1 MDEGT
6 RAIITEISRKI
17 SDNQYEKIEKVTKER
32 DEYLD
37 KKIERT
43 AKEQTEYLDK
53 KFECLKIQ
61 VKEVK
66 TVIDDIKGTGCVPV
80 VNHITEHKEK
90 EKRITRNVTIIST
103 TIPTIILLGSWLKGM
118 IIGWIQKPPTP

>member
-6 RAIITEISRKI
+6 RAIIAEISRKI
-17 SDNQYEKIEKVTKER
+17 TDDQYTKIEKVTQER
-32 DEYLD
+32 DKYLD
-37 KKIERT
+37 EKIERIT
-43 AKEQTEYLDK
+43 KEQNEYLDK
-53 KFECLKIQ
+53 KFECLKGQ

-66 TVIDDIKGTGCVPV
+66 TVIDDIKGTGCAPV
-80 VNHITEHKEK
+80 VNHLTEHEGK

-103 TIPTIILLGSWLKGM
+103 IIPTIILLGSWIKGI